1 MFQVHL
7 PAIPLR
13 NYIESYW
20 ICVAETGVNRH
31 IDYHIMVDGKP
42 DLLFNFGYVYPRQSL
57 NSRDAV
63 QTLAYAHLDAQR
75 IYPLI
80 AQQAVN
86 RDLVGVRFRPSG
98 LTAFLNIDAYELL
111 NQQFRLCDL
120 FGAEIEVL
128 EARLYDL
135 SGQPL
140 SQVEMLDHFFHRRL
154 NDTHRHDLVQVL
166 VNVIVQHRGRLT
178 IDTLCHQF
186 AYSERNLRRLF
197 RQHVGLSPKQFA
209 RTQRIQQAT
218 RLITLSNASLS
229 KIALQCGFYD
239 QAHFHHDFVEFTG
252 YTPRAYRQKVR
263 TAKDHQAPDG
273 VTRFA

>member
-42 DLLFNFGYVYPRQSL
+42 DLLFNFGYAYPRQSL
-57 NSRDAV
+57 NNRNPV
-63 QTLAYAHLDAQR
+63 QTLTYAHLDAQR
-75 IYPLI
+75 TYPLV

-86 RDLVGVRFRPSG
+86 RDLVGVRFRPGG
-98 LTAFLNIDAYELL
+98 LTAFLHIDAYELL
-111 NQQFRLCDL
+111 NQQFRLRDL
-120 FGAEIEVL
+120 FGTEIEVL

-154 NDTHRHDLVQVL
+154 NDIHRHDLVQML
-166 VNVIVQHRGRLT
+166 VNFIIQHGGRLT
-178 IDTLCHQF
+178 IDTLCHEF

-209 RTQRIQQAT
+209 RIQRIQQAT
-218 RLITLSNASLS
+218 HLITLSDRSLS
-229 KIALQCGFYD
+229 EIALQCGFYD
-239 QAHFHHDFVEFTG
+239 QAHFHHDFVAFTG
-252 YTPRAYRQKVR
+252 YTPHTYRQKIGA
-263 TAKDHQAPDG
+263 AKDSRAPDG
-273 VTRFA
+273 VIRFA